1 MSDKFMVSQSKVKT
15 WRRCRRA
22 YHYKY
27 VEKIRAKRKS
37 RPLAFGTLIH
47 QMIERDAEGDD
58 WREVITEMDPKQMK
72 LFAQEKEEYGEILND
87 TRRIMTEYFTY
98 WENDGL
104 NFCRI
109 KGQSAEH
116 EFEVEIL
123 PDVIFNGKIDG
134 IGRRNGLR
142 FLIEHKS
149 YKRAPTDD
157 DRWRNLQSVTY
168 FKAMDMLGW
177 KPVDGTCWD
186 YLWSKPPL
194 TPSIL
199 KDGSMSKKSVD
210 TLPIAVV
217 EFIEEN
223 DLDPDD
229 YADFIKAV
237 EKNRA
242 KWFQRVYTV
251 VNEEVKEFVW
261 DDFVSTVEEMV
272 DGHGKK
278 KDMNIERHCS
288 WCDYEPLCR
297 ARMQGLDYDF
307 VKQRQFDRSE
317 GRPESKNV
325 HRKLLT

>member
-1 MSDKFMVSQSKVKT
+1 
-15 WRRCRRA
+15 
-22 YHYKY
+22 
-27 VEKIRAKRKS
+27 
-37 RPLAFGTLIH
+37 
-47 QMIERDAEGDD
+47 
-58 WREVITEMDPKQMK
+58 
-72 LFAQEKEEYGEILND
+72 
-87 TRRIMTEYFTY
+87 
-98 WENDGL
+98 
-104 NFCRI
+104 
-109 KGQSAEH
+109 
-116 EFEVEIL
+116 
-123 PDVIFNGKIDG
+123 
-134 IGRRNGLR
+134 
-142 FLIEHKS
+142 
-149 YKRAPTDD
+149 
-157 DRWRNLQSVTY
+157 
-168 FKAMDMLGW
+168 
-177 KPVDGTCWD
+177 
-186 YLWSKPPL
+186 
-194 TPSIL
+194 
-199 KDGSMSKKSVD
+199 MSKKSVD

-242 KWFQRVYTV
+242 KWFQRVYTA

-307 VKQRQFDRSE
+307 VKQRQFDKSE